1 MDWSKKL
8 PKLHIFKLCVP
19 KLVSNI
25 LTISYKL
32 TKYVI
37 IIFRTIFG
45 KIIF

>member
-32 TKYVI
+32 TNVI